1 MRGITISPRAN
12 YVMEGAM
19 TSNEAKVIIALFTV
33 FAVMMI
39 AVALSD
45 AYTSTPRQYGD
56 KVCVKV
62 LKELKCEP
70 IDDQ

>member
-1 MRGITISPRAN
+1 
-12 YVMEGAM
+12 M

-45 AYTSTPRQYGD
+45 AYTSIPRQYGD